1 MNPDQVN
8 GLISAVSGLL
18 GAVLWP
24 AIVVGIAI
32 KFGPALARKFIDSD
46 SVTIKAAGMEASF
59 QKGQVEMAAALGA
72 AANAKRDGDNEADS
86 VDAKAIADDIE
97 EALPNAEAFAQVT
110 RSAVLWVDDR
120 PENNLYERKALEAM
134 GVRIELALSTSEA
147 LQQVR
152 CHSYDLIISDMG
164 RPGDIRAGYTLLT
177 ELRRFDTD
185 TPYLIYAG
193 SRSDEHVRE
202 AIERGALGCTNSPQE
217 LILMVS
223 DTLRRSHAGRL
234 LRKNA
239 VKRKAS

>member
-1 MNPDQVN
+1 
-8 GLISAVSGLL
+8 
-18 GAVLWP
+18 
-24 AIVVGIAI
+24 
-32 KFGPALARKFIDSD
+32 
-46 SVTIKAAGMEASF
+46 MEASF

-72 AANAKRDGDNEADS
+72 AANAKRNGDNGSDS
-86 VDAKAIADDIE
+86 VDAKSIADDIE
-97 EALPNAEAFAQVT
+97 EALPDAEAFAQFT

-120 PENNLYERKALEAM
+120 PENNLYERKALEAI

-147 LQQVR
+147 LQLVQR
-152 CHSYDLIISDMG
+152 HSYDLIISDMG

-177 ELRRFDTD
+177 EIRRSDAN

-223 DTLRRSHAGRL
+223 DALRGSHARRS

-239 VKRKAS
+239 VEGKPS

>member
-1 MNPDQVN
+1 LTPDQVN

-72 AANAKRDGDNEADS
+72 AANAKSDGDNGADS

-134 GVRIELALSTSEA
+134 GIRIELALSTSEA
-147 LQQVR
+147 LQQAKR
-152 CHSYDLIISDMG
+152 RSHDLIISDMG
-164 RPGDIRAGYTLLT
+164 RPGDVRAGYTLLT
-177 ELRRFDTD
+177 ELRHSDID

-223 DTLRRSHAGRL
+223 DALRRSRAGRL
-234 LRKNA
+234 LRNNA
-239 VKRKAS
+239 VKRKA